1 MDLVRL
7 QARSGAD
14 AGARP
19 RPALADEERS
29 CRRPLDPEVAAALL
43 EACGVRSVAAVQRCW
58 VDCRPGEPRR
68 QAALALMRDKW
79 PGTRLPV
86 ERVFYFRWERREG
99 AWRLDRACRALPN
112 EWQELEEAEERAHE
126 AARRARLGARAE
138 APRCAK
144 LAELVAAALA
154 EM

>member
-7 QARSGAD
+7 QARRGAD

-29 CRRPLDPEVAAALL
+29 CRRPLDAEVAAALL
-43 EACGVRSVAAVQRCW
+43 EACGVRGVAAIQRCW
-58 VDCRPGEPRR
+58 VDCRPSEPRR
-68 QAALALMRDKW
+68 QAALALMRDRW
-79 PGTRLPV
+79 PGTRVPV

-112 EWQELEEAEERAHE
+112 EWQELEDAEERARE
-126 AARRARLGARAE
+126 AARRARVRAGGE
-138 APRCAK
+138 APDRTG
-144 LAELVAAALA
+144 LAELVAAILD
-154 EM
+154 ET

>member
-7 QARSGAD
+7 QARSGVD

-43 EACGVRSVAAVQRCW
+43 EAWGVRGVAAVQRCW

-68 QAALALMRDKW
+68 QAVLALMWDKW

-86 ERVFYFRWERREG
+86 ERVFCFRWERREG
-99 AWRLDRACRALPN
+99 AWRLERACRALPN
-112 EWQELEEAEERAHE
+112 EWQELEEAEERARE
-126 AARRARLGARAE
+126 AARRARWGVCTEGLDRGG
-138 APRCAK
+138 
-144 LAELVAAALA
+144 LAELVAAILD
-154 EM
+154 ET